1 MNLKSLIL
9 SAAAV
14 SVVAVNTHAQVVGG
28 MNVKFEKQFDSGK
41 FEDCAYNAEGML
53 ENDKYKD
60 DPEIMLWCAMC
71 WYEISQMNDAKKK
84 EEYPKALADAMKYTA
99 KFRKKDKD
107 GMMAADNK
115 DFLDNLKK
123 AVIAESAPYMD
134 DEKKR
139 RIAVTNYKALN
150 KAVPEDN
157 AVLFMKGVG
166 ELLNRNVGEAD
177 KNLKDAMT
185 GLAKDFS
192 NPKYKIGKVSGPLLQ
207 DAMTRYAEILAGT
220 GSQDSARKTMEW
232 AVKFF
237 PDNEALKA
245 KAANVGKN

>member
-1 MNLKSLIL
+1 MKLKSIIL
-9 SAAAV
+9 SAAALTGAA
-14 SVVAVNTHAQVVGG
+14 SYASAQVVGG
-28 MNVKFEKQFDSGK
+28 MNVKFEKQFDAGK

-107 GMMAADNK
+107 GMMASDNK

-123 AVIAESAPYMD
+123 AVIAESAPFMD

-207 DAMTRYAEILAGT
+207 DAMTRYAEVLAGT
-220 GSQDSARKTMEW
+220 GSQDSARKTMDW
-232 AVKFF
+232 ALKFF

-245 KAANVGKN
+245 KAANVGKK